1 MERVNKI
8 EILVNPQGNVHGGYC
23 FSMIVAEADYDVFD
37 LRGMMS

>member
-8 EILVNPQGNVHGGYC
+8 EVLVNPQEMSKEDIC